1 MKSRSQYKFVHAK
14 TVTMSSES
22 SAEIDLVSI
31 SCARGM
37 PASPLDPDTA
47 EEDPSPRRSARRRR
61 RRRGHGPEEL
71 GVWWTSRLGAG
82 PFARVPYRSAC
93 RFTRWLICISA
104 RAKGPAPSGTSTTRL
119 APWARAHA
127 FFSSGAR
134 SVVGSGPPPPC
145 LGRAGRRASRV
156 RVTPPAAAPSR
167 PLHLRECSAPSCISA
182 PSRMLIVPPL
192 AAVLSLGARQDAMRV
207 MQGPWTPRC
216 YCTVADLLRFIAS
229 HFITRVASRCV
240 NTNRS
245 RRFIMSPVPPCG
257 KQSPVV
263 LELASF
269 QWLVNLLEAAS
280 TLGTAATLH
289 WLGDGRVG
297 GSVGWVGGRDPPIHP
312 PPNRLS
318 GYP

>member
-1 MKSRSQYKFVHAK
+1 MVDVSAGRWSFCAGALSQRLSVHPLANLHK
-14 TVTMSSES
+14 RPCKRTGAQRNVHHTPSSLGPCPRLLLLRRALRRGLGSS
-22 SAEIDLVSI
+22 SAVS
-31 SCARGM
+31 G
-37 PASPLDPDTA
+37 
-47 EEDPSPRRSARRRR
+47 
-61 RRRGHGPEEL
+61 
-71 GVWWTSRLGAG
+71 
-82 PFARVPYRSAC
+82 
-93 RFTRWLICISA
+93 
-104 RAKGPAPSGTSTTRL
+104 
-119 APWARAHA
+119 
-127 FFSSGAR
+127 SSGEAGIPRAR
-134 SVVGSGPPPPC
+134 HA
-145 LGRAGRRASRV
+145 AGRCTFA
-156 RVTPPAAAPSR
+156 AAAPSR
-167 PLHLRECSAPSCISA
+167 PLHLRECSAPSRISA

-318 GYP
+318 G